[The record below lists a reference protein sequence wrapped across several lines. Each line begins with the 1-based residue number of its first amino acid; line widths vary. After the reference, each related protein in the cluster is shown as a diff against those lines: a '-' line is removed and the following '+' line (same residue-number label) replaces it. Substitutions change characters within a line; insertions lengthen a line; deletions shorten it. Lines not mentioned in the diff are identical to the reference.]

1 MITKMLI
8 SAIFLVAGCGGD
20 KQSGNAT
27 SKPGKELRLEEKVA
41 GTYSYKDD
49 NGDSYRAI
57 FLENGVFEAYKE
69 GKKDKKEGRW
79 KKVDKEV
86 HVTNN
91 AGVVGVFRINS
102 DNSLAFI
109 GGIKN
114 GERTDLTDEEQFTY
128 KIIR

>member
-1 MITKMLI
+1 MKPTTLCQPTDSLFFATKKRADG
-8 SAIFLVAGCGGD
+8 SKYVGQFKND
-20 KQSGNAT
+20 KEH
-27 SKPGKELRLEEKVA
+27 GKGEFTWPDGKKYV
-41 GTYSYKDD
+41 GQ
-49 NGDSYRAI
+49 
-57 FLENGVFEAYKE
+57 YKE

-91 AGVVGVFRINS
+91 AGVAGVFRINS

-114 GERTDLTDEEQFTY
+114 GERTDLTDEEHFTY